1 MLKNIIGELRIM
13 KELNIKP
20 NFSALEREYGINRH
34 TIKKYY
40 DNDSTPLRKHKKR
53 SSMWDSY
60 HDEIV
65 ELLEK
70 PGVSKKAVYNYFLN
84 KYSNEKLGTY
94 SGFKSYTLRLGIN
107 NKIVEKPHVLYETE
121 PGVQIQTDWKESLK
135 MELITG
141 EVIEFNVYSATL
153 GYSRMHV
160 FIYSP
165 TKTEDDFMRCT
176 LEVFRRIGGT
186 TVELKTDNMSAIVN
200 IKGKERKIHTRIKQ
214 FMEDINVKLELC
226 KVRTPET
233 KGKDENSNKFLN
245 WLAPYQGKIKDE
257 LELIHI
263 IEEVITSQANSQV
276 NTGTNMKPCVLF
288 AKEKEYLRP
297 LNNTVLLD
305 NYLNRS
311 ITSCVVPATLLV
323 YFEGSKYSVPSNM
336 IGKRVELYRIEE
348 KLFIYHKKQLVA
360 IHNISQNKVNY
371 NKEHYI
377 EALSMSLSKT
387 NIDDIDEM
395 AQKNLKQLSKLGGK
409 GNEY

>member
-40 DNDSTPLRKHKKR
+40 DNDSVPLRKHKKR

-84 KYSNEKLGTY
+84 KYPNEKLGTY

-107 NKIVEKPHVLYETE
+107 NKIVGKPHVLYETE

-200 IKGKERKIHTRIKQ
+200 VKGKERKIHTRIKQ

-311 ITSCVVPATLLV
+311 VTSHVVPATLLV
-323 YFEGSKYSVPSNM
+323 YFEGSRYSVPSNM

-377 EALSMSLSKT
+377 EALSISLSKT